1 MRHYSLSL
9 ELKIYTDYLG
19 DLQIEPRIL
28 NVEITQTD
36 YPWNVYMTI
45 ADHYKCYIQ
54 SLNENKLR
62 KYFTDIYKAF
72 NVELKELIIKF
83 DGTKYAINKAFK
95 EYKRINNTFPSGEL
109 K

>member
-1 MRHYSLSL
+1 MRHYPLSL
-9 ELKIYTDYLG
+9 ELKIYADYLG
-19 DLQIEPRIL
+19 DLQIHPRIL
-28 NVEITQTD
+28 NAEITQTD

-45 ADHYKCYIQ
+45 ADHYKAYIQ

-72 NVELKELIIKF
+72 NIELKELVVKI

-95 EYKRINNTFPSGEL
+95 EYKQINDSFPSGEL

>member
-1 MRHYSLSL
+1 MQHYPLSL
-9 ELKIYTDYLG
+9 QLKIYTDYLG
-19 DLQIEPRIL
+19 NLQIEPRIL
-28 NVEITQTD
+28 NVDMNQTD

-54 SLNENKLR
+54 SLNENRLR

-72 NVELKELIIKF
+72 NIELKELIIKF
-83 DGTKYAINKAFK
+83 DDSKYAINKAFK
-95 EYKRINNTFPSGEL
+95 EFKQIYNNFPSGEL

>member
-1 MRHYSLSL
+1 MRHYPLSL
-9 ELKIYTDYLG
+9 QLKIYADYLG

-28 NVEITQTD
+28 NIDMNQTD

-62 KYFTDIYKAF
+62 KYFIDIYKAF
-72 NVELKELIIKF
+72 NIEFLNKIITMK
-83 DGTKYAINKAFK
+83 
-95 EYKRINNTFPSGEL
+95 
-109 K
+109 